1 MTARTLSTLFLLLP
15 AALIAPATF
24 ASLPDPAAPVGF
36 LASVPYP
43 AVEDLE
49 PAVREQMTALRA
61 RLEQALAAQPPG
73 ARHTDPAA
81 LATAF
86 GDGGAVY
93 LLYRLH
99 DAAAACFANAALL
112 APRDFRW
119 PYMLGVTRQ
128 ETGDLAPA
136 AEAFASALAIDP
148 AYAAA
153 HLRIGEIELARNRVS
168 VAEAAFRRALGAP
181 GTEAAARFGLGR
193 IEAARQE
200 NEVAIEHFEAALALA
215 PAASAVHYPLA
226 LSLRQVGRSEEA
238 KRHLELRGEAAVP
251 FADPLVRQ
259 LESARRGATV
269 HLERA
274 SFALRDGKLDEA
286 ATEFRAAL
294 AIDAGNPQ
302 ALAGLGHVLARKGDL
317 EGAKAAYRE
326 VLSGD
331 PGHGIAHAE
340 LGEILLGQGAAAE
353 ARTHLERAV
362 QLSPELADAQ
372 ASYGTVLAQEGR
384 FAEAAEAFARA
395 LKLAPTA
402 AALHLAR
409 ARALLRAGD
418 EQKAAAAIAESLA
431 ALPEDGDV
439 AHLAAR
445 FLATA
450 SDPELRDGARAF
462 ELAVKVFSAR
472 PVPEH
477 GETLAMAFAEAGRFD
492 DAVELQRTVVAQLTR
507 TGAAAPILDRAK
519 KRLDLYLAQQPCRSP
534 WRELPG
540 P

>member
-1 MTARTLSTLFLLLP
+1 MAGTMLVAARSLLATAILISP
-15 AALIAPATF
+15 AAF
-24 ASLPDPAAPVGF
+24 ASLPDPAAPVA
-36 LASVPYP
+36 LLSAIPYP

-49 PAVREQMTALRA
+49 PAVREQMTALRS
-61 RLEQALAAQPPG
+61 RLEQALSAQP
-73 ARHTDPAA
+73 RDSAA
-81 LATAF
+81 LAAVF
-86 GDGGAVY
+86 GEGGAVY

-119 PYMLGVTRQ
+119 PYMLGVARQ
-128 ETGDLAPA
+128 EAGDLAPA
-136 AEAFASALAIDP
+136 AEALASALAIDD

-153 HLRIGEIELARNRVS
+153 HLRLAEIELARNRVAI
-168 VAEAAFRRALGAP
+168 AEAAFRRALGAP

-200 NEVAIEHFEAALALA
+200 NEVAVEHFEAALALA
-215 PAASAVHYPLA
+215 PNASAVHYPLA
-226 LSLRQVGRSEEA
+226 LALRQLGRGEEA
-238 KRHLELRGEAAVP
+238 KRHLELRGDAAVP

-259 LESARRGATV
+259 LESARRGATI

-294 AIDAGNPQ
+294 AVDAGNPQ
-302 ALAGLGHVLARKGDL
+302 ALLGLGRVLAGKGDP

-326 VLSGD
+326 VLAGD

-340 LGEILLGQGAAAE
+340 LGEILLGQGATAE
-353 ARTHLERAV
+353 ARTHLERAL
-362 QLSPELADAQ
+362 QLSPELANAQ
-372 ASYGTVLAQEGR
+372 AAYGTVLAQEGR
-384 FAEAAEAFARA
+384 FTEAAAAFARA
-395 LKLAPTA
+395 VKLAPTA
-402 AALHLAR
+402 PALHLAR
-409 ARALLRAGD
+409 ARALLRAGE
-418 EQKAAAAIAESLA
+418 EQQAATALAESLA

-450 SDPELRDGARAF
+450 SDPKLRDAARAL

-507 TGAAAPILDRAK
+507 TGAAPGMLDRAK

-534 WRELPG
+534 WLELSSQ
-540 P
+540 

>member
-1 MTARTLSTLFLLLP
+1 MAERTL
-15 AALIAPATF
+15 AAIFGVLAVVLISPVAG
-24 ASLPDPAAPVGF
+24 ASLPDPASPIVS

-49 PAVREQMTALRA
+49 PAVREQMKALRS
-61 RLEQALAAQPPG
+61 RLEQALGAQP
-73 ARHTDPAA
+73 RDPVA
-81 LATAF
+81 LAAAF
-86 GDGGAVY
+86 GEGGAVY

-128 ETGDLAPA
+128 EAGDLAPA
-136 AEAFASALAIDP
+136 AEALASALAIDG

-153 HLRIGEIELARNRVS
+153 HLRLAEIELARNRVEI
-168 VAEAAFRRALGAP
+168 AEAGFRRALGAQ

-200 NEVAIEHFEAALALA
+200 HEVAVEHFEAALALA
-215 PAASAVHYPLA
+215 PSASAVHYPLA
-226 LSLRQVGRSEEA
+226 LALRQLGRSEEA
-238 KRHLELRGEAAVP
+238 KRHLELRGEAGVP

-274 SFALRDGKLDEA
+274 SFALRDGNLDLA

-294 AIDAGNPQ
+294 AIDAANPQ
-302 ALAGLGHVLARKGDL
+302 ALLGLGRVLAGKGDL
-317 EGAKAAYRE
+317 EGAEAAYRE
-326 VLSGD
+326 LLSGE

-340 LGEILLGQGAAAE
+340 LGEILLGEGAAAE
-353 ARTHLERAV
+353 ARTHLERAI
-362 QLSPELADAQ
+362 QLSPDLANAH
-372 ASYGTVLAQEGR
+372 AAYGTVLAQEGR
-384 FAEAAEAFARA
+384 FAEAAAAFALA

-402 AALHLAR
+402 PALHLAR
-409 ARALLRAGD
+409 ARALLRAGE
-418 EQKAAAAIAESLA
+418 EQQAATAIAESLA
-431 ALPEDGDV
+431 ALPDDGDV

-450 SDPELRDGARAF
+450 SDPKLRDGAGAF

-477 GETLAMAFAEAGRFD
+477 GETLAMAFAEGGRFD

-507 TGAAAPILDRAK
+507 TGAAASILDRAK
-519 KRLDLYLAQQPCRSP
+519 KRLDLYLARQPCRSP
-534 WRELPG
+534 WLELPNR
-540 P
+540 